1 MSTVRFLSRAGAAS
15 LIIGLYLVVGIRAGT
30 ARAQSALDYGARVS
44 AVSSAVTDRL
54 AGITD
59 PLWGIAVAAYAQ
71 KTLTGPISARLE
83 FAYNPRG
90 VRQEV
95 LGVAA
100 DGSSEKT
107 GAKTRL
113 HYLSVSALVTAGW
126 SLGESPVTAYVLLG
140 PRIDVLVGRESGTF
154 SFPDEE
160 VPADLA
166 DRYSTITL
174 GASGGVG
181 IGVNIGGVMITA
193 EALQHRDITAPVD
206 EGGTRTSLTLGPLRN
221 VARAISLGVR
231 W

>member
-1 MSTVRFLSRAGAAS
+1 MRGSRTLLRASPARFL
-15 LIIGLYLVVGIRAGT
+15 IGLCLVVGTQAC
-30 ARAQSALDYGARVS
+30 AAQAQSTLDYGARVS
-44 AVSSAVTDRL
+44 AVSATVTDRL

-59 PLWGIAVAAYAQ
+59 PLWGVAVAAYAQ
-71 KTLTGPISARLE
+71 KPLTGPISARLE

-113 HYLSVSALVTAGW
+113 HYLSVPALVTAGW

-181 IGVNIGGVMITA
+181 IGVDVGEVMITA
-193 EALQHRDITAPVD
+193 EALAHGDITAPVD
-206 EGGTRTSLTLGPLRN
+206 EGGTRTSLTLDPLRN
-221 VARAISLGVR
+221 VARAVSLGVR

>member
-15 LIIGLYLVVGIRAGT
+15 LIIGLCLVVGMRAGT

-44 AVSSAVTDRL
+44 AVSSTVTDRL

-107 GAKTRL
+107 GAKTRM
-113 HYLSVSALVTAGW
+113 HYTYR
-126 SLGESPVTAYVLLG
+126 SLRL
-140 PRIDVLVGRESGTF
+140 
-154 SFPDEE
+154 
-160 VPADLA
+160 
-166 DRYSTITL
+166 
-174 GASGGVG
+174 
-181 IGVNIGGVMITA
+181 
-193 EALQHRDITAPVD
+193 
-206 EGGTRTSLTLGPLRN
+206 
-221 VARAISLGVR
+221 
-231 W
+231 